1 MKTAMKKMLRGLKN
15 MVLTEK
21 QRRHL
26 LVGPATL
33 WKMKRDFQ
41 IDFMKRMGLRP
52 ENTLLDIGCGTLRG
66 GVAFID
72 YLDAGNYCGIDV
84 RENALAE
91 GRKELA
97 EHGLEGKQPELLLV
111 PDMSKLVL
119 DRKFDFIWSFSVLFH
134 MTDEILDDAL
144 AAVSRALKDDGVFY
158 ANVHLGHERDAWLE
172 FPVVWRTMDAYREKC
187 ARVGLE
193 VTEVGLLRDL
203 GHLSK
208 IESQDDQM
216 MLKFEKKKAA

>member
-52 ENTLLDIGCGTLRG
+52 ENSLLDIGCGTLRG

-72 YLDAGNYCGIDV
+72 YLDAGHYCGIDV

-97 EHGLEGKQPELLLV
+97 EHGLEGKRPELLLV

-119 DRKFDFIWSFSVLFH
+119 
-134 MTDEILDDAL
+134 
-144 AAVSRALKDDGVFY
+144 
-158 ANVHLGHERDAWLE
+158 ER
-172 FPVVWRTMDAYREKC
+172 
-187 ARVGLE
+187 
-193 VTEVGLLRDL
+193 
-203 GHLSK
+203 
-208 IESQDDQM
+208 
-216 MLKFEKKKAA
+216 